1 MPETEEKR
9 RAIILD
15 TVKKLISLDL
25 SDEEIVKNLQ
35 DVGIS
40 EKEAKEL
47 IAQAKSEGVTTET
60 KASSEKKLDK
70 GLPSGFESKAI
81 ELWQNA
87 VINMVNK
94 KVEEKTAAQFEA
106 EKNKLI
112 ALIDSKIVFTTQ
124 KIMSD
129 IEQKQKEMEEILNV
143 KIAEIKTMA
152 EKHSQIVE
160 ELKNVTADKDKLLEE
175 LSEAKKNVDAAKEE
189 AELLKES
196 LERDIKE
203 RVAEV
208 MKEIDEKSEKMAKE
222 VSSATLNK
230 INKLEG
236 DLASMRYSIKK
247 VSEDARAELENAA
260 MDIKARIT
268 KEINQLMEKK
278 VGEAGQEINV
288 IKQTLVTEVE
298 DALAKSRMDTKQ
310 FLRKAQQEISRLDT
324 RVVKTLE
331 LESEVIE
338 DLLKEAANHIESMK
352 IATRDELVAEI
363 NKHLEE
369 LEAMKREINPEAI
382 KSKMAELEQM
392 KKQIPKDIEQ
402 IAKEK
407 LGSLEKEYTAKISAK
422 ISEIEAKMGE
432 TEDVVE
438 EIVHSADLKAK
449 ELEKLDEVLNTKTIA
464 HINQMEKDYKS
475 RMNELTKDIEAAKKD
490 YSRLI
495 EETSKLKEELEK
507 AKLELENEAKSNK
520 EFLLAAIDKIRAE
533 DKARVEEFI
542 NGIENGIIKRC
553 ERVLKGFEGYTT
565 MDLNRLK
572 QTIVRESLKE
582 MQKELED
589 KKEEF
594 EKEMKALQQK
604 ISKEAASLDLE
615 KVKSE
620 VEAVTVFREQF
631 VKVLDGHIEKFNE
644 KIQKFNETVN
654 QMDAQYKERV
664 KLIDEKIEELNK
676 FEKNFAKIIGL
687 SLDTLVEKK

>member
-1 MPETEEKR
+1 MPETDEKR

-15 TVKKLISLDL
+15 SVKKLISLDL
-25 SDEEIVKNLQ
+25 SDDEIIKNLR
-35 DVGIS
+35 DVGIN

-47 IAQAKSEGVTTET
+47 IAQAKAEGTET
-60 KASSEKKLDK
+60 KAKVPSENRAGRDF
-70 GLPSGFESKAI
+70 PSGFEGKAV

-94 KVEEKTAAQFEA
+94 KIDEKTAAQFEA
-106 EKNKLI
+106 EKNKFI

-124 KIMSD
+124 KVMSD
-129 IEQKQKEMEEILNV
+129 IEQRQKEMEEILTA
-143 KIAEIKTMA
+143 KINEIKTIA
-152 EKHSQIVE
+152 EKHNQVVE
-160 ELKNVTADKDKLLEE
+160 ELKEAIADKDKFLED
-175 LSEAKKNVDAAKEE
+175 LNEAKKNVDKAKEE
-189 AELLKES
+189 AEMLKES
-196 LERDIKE
+196 IEKDVKE
-203 RVAEV
+203 RIAEM
-208 MKEIDEKSEKMAKE
+208 MKEIDEKSEKMARE
-222 VSSATLNK
+222 LSSVTLNK
-230 INKLEG
+230 VNKLEG

-260 MDIKARIT
+260 TDIKARIT
-268 KEINQLMEKK
+268 KDINQLMEKK

-310 FLRKAQQEISRLDT
+310 FLRKAQQEVSRLDT

-352 IATRDELVAEI
+352 ISTRDELVAEI

-369 LEAMKREINPEAI
+369 LEALKRDINPEAI
-382 KSKMAELEQM
+382 KAKMTELEQM
-392 KKQIPKDIEQ
+392 RKQIPKDIEQ
-402 IAKEK
+402 IAKDK
-407 LGSLEKEYTAKISAK
+407 LGSLEKEYTARISAK
-422 ISEIEAKMGE
+422 ISEIESKMAE

-449 ELEKLDEVLNTKTIA
+449 ELEKLDEVLNTKTIS

-475 RMNELTKDIEAAKKD
+475 RMNELTKDIEAAKKN
-490 YSRLI
+490 YSKLI
-495 EETSKLKEELEK
+495 EDTSKLKEELAA
-507 AKLELENEAKSNK
+507 AKVELENEAKSNK

-533 DKARVEEFI
+533 EKARVEEFI
-542 NGIENGIIKRC
+542 NGIESGIIKRC

-594 EKEMKALQQK
+594 EKEMKDLQQK